1 VGLRFWFRA
10 WFRRIGWAR
19 GTVDLCLPDID
30 CGSQHCFVEQ
40 VLLFSFRVYFGF
52 ESDFLENLVDEVLMK
67 VLGVEF
73 VFLWALVV
81 VFFQI
86 F

>member
-1 VGLRFWFRA
+1 
-10 WFRRIGWAR
+10 
-19 GTVDLCLPDID
+19 
-30 CGSQHCFVEQ
+30 
-40 VLLFSFRVYFGF
+40 VYFGF

>member
-1 VGLRFWFRA
+1 MHEPF
-10 WFRRIGWAR
+10 
-19 GTVDLCLPDID
+19 
-30 CGSQHCFVEQ
+30 
-40 VLLFSFRVYFGF
+40 LLFSFRVYFGF
-52 ESDFLENLVDEVLMK
+52 QSDFLENLMDEVLME

-81 VFFQI
+81 VVVVVVVVFFQI